1 MKVEEFLST
10 VAHEIVSSCNAANLL
25 PSPSIAQAIIE
36 SKYGTSQLATEG
48 NALFGIK
55 ADSRWSGKVCQKLTK
70 EYVNGKYIDVMASFR
85 AYDSWNDSI
94 KDHADFLVQNKRYAN
109 LIGQRDYKTYCKLIK
124 SDGYATSATYAET
137 LINCIETYNLTKYDA
152 IVGTDAV
159 ETPTVQIRSFN
170 IHAGHN
176 PSGMPAAGSVGYLNE
191 SYENRNVCNALIG
204 KIRSAGHTV
213 YDCTC
218 NNGSSQKDILQKI
231 VSKCNEHAVDLDI
244 SIHFNALS
252 KETASDGR
260 TRGVEVWIHP
270 NNKGTEIESYAQK
283 ICNSVASLGFTNR
296 GVKYSNGLY
305 VLKNTKAPA
314 MLIECCFVDDLD
326 DYALYDCEKMVQ
338 AIYDG
343 LEIKSVNA
351 TGEAG
356 KDEPETKTLYYV
368 IAGVYS
374 SEQNATAFANILAEK
389 GYLMNVEGNL
399 MKGIKTQIKEI

>member
-1 MKVEEFLST
+1 MKVEEFLSA
-10 VAHEIVSSCNAANLL
+10 VAGEIVNSCNVVNLL

-55 ADSRWSGKVCQKLTK
+55 ADSRWNGKVCQKLTK
-70 EYVNGKYIDVMASFR
+70 ECVNGKYIDVMASFR
-85 AYDSWNDSI
+85 AYDSWSDSI
-94 KDHADFLVQNKRYAN
+94 KDHADFLVKNKRYAN

-124 SDGYATSATYAET
+124 ADGYATSPTYAVT
-137 LINCIETYNLTKYDA
+137 LTNCIETYNLTKYDA
-152 IVGTDAV
+152 KAGTDAA

-176 PSGMPAAGSVGYLNE
+176 PSGMPSAGSVGYLNE
-191 SYENRNVCNALIG
+191 SDENRNVCSALIG

-218 NNGSSQKDILQKI
+218 NDGLNQKDILQKI
-231 VSKCNEHAVDLDI
+231 VTKCNEHTVDLDI

-270 NNKGTEIESYAQK
+270 NNRGKEIENYAQK
-283 ICNSVASLGFTNR
+283 ICNSVASLGFKNR

-343 LEIKSVNA
+343 LEIKSANA
-351 TGEAG
+351 SGGAG
-356 KDEPETKTLYYV
+356 KDDQERKTLYYV
-368 IAGVYS
+368 ITGLYS
-374 SEQNATAFANILAEK
+374 SEENATAFANMLAEK
-389 GYLMNVEGNL
+389 GYLMNTEGHL

>member
-1 MKVEEFLST
+1 MKVEEFLSA
-10 VAHEIVSSCNAANLL
+10 VAGEIVNSCNVVNLL

-36 SKYGTSQLATEG
+36 SKYGSSQLATEG

-55 ADSRWSGKVCQKLTK
+55 ADSRWNGKVCQKLTK
-70 EYVNGKYIDVMASFR
+70 ECVNGKYIDVMASFR
-85 AYDSWNDSI
+85 AYDSWSDSI
-94 KDHADFLVQNKRYAN
+94 KDHADFLVKNKRYAN

-124 SDGYATSATYAET
+124 ADGYATSPTYAVT
-137 LINCIETYNLTKYDA
+137 LTNCIETYNLTKYDA
-152 IVGTDAV
+152 KAGTDAA

-176 PSGMPAAGSVGYLNE
+176 PSGMPSAGSVGYLNE
-191 SYENRNVCNALIG
+191 SDENRNVCSALIG

-218 NNGSSQKDILQKI
+218 NDGLNQKDILQKI
-231 VSKCNEHAVDLDI
+231 VTKCNEHTVDLDI

-270 NNKGTEIESYAQK
+270 NNRGKEIENYAQK
-283 ICNSVASLGFTNR
+283 ICNSVASLGFKNR

-343 LEIKSVNA
+343 LEIKSANA
-351 TGEAG
+351 SGGAG
-356 KDEPETKTLYYV
+356 KDDQERKTLYYV
-368 IAGVYS
+368 ITGLYS
-374 SEQNATAFANILAEK
+374 SEENATAFANMLAEK
-389 GYLMNVEGNL
+389 GYLMNTEGHL